1 MIEDRRLSD
10 DQKGAV
16 LDVHERA
23 LGMVVLAVD
32 GLRANT
38 KGSFENALAVVMPS
52 LGYAF
57 EVAAKMAWALDQFGR
72 TGAMPSSSDVKEIAT
87 YPKGA
92 APFLQKPASDFEVP
106 RRFTGHGVILIF
118 EKLVDDVEAPSAAS
132 LGELCGRPMHQGCLK
147 AITAFHAF
155 TRYALLDELLDPD
168 DELLKRPDEPSEPSK
183 LLVVEGEV
191 LGPNRLLAGENERQ
205 FAKVVHDLENLVA
218 DSYEDAIRR
227 DRNATAERHRHEFLP
242 LLATTYWELFAAVSR
257 VLVDVLVPLEGDHG
271 LGGRWLADQVRSRT
285 AAQVED
291 WIERGWLATANTHPY
306 ALSG

>member
-1 MIEDRRLSD
+1 MIEDRQLSD

-38 KGSFENALAVVMPS
+38 TGSFENALAVVMPS

-57 EVAAKMAWALDQFGR
+57 EMAAKMAWALDQFGR
-72 TGAMPSSSDVKEIAT
+72 TGAMPCSSDLKEMAT

-106 RRFTGHGVILIF
+106 GRFPGHGVILIF
-118 EKLVDDVEAPSAAS
+118 EKLVNDVEAPSAAS
-132 LGELCGRPMHQGCLK
+132 LGELCGRPVHQGCLN
-147 AITAFHAF
+147 AITVFHAF

-183 LLVVEGEV
+183 LL
-191 LGPNRLLAGENERQ
+191 
-205 FAKVVHDLENLVA
+205 
-218 DSYEDAIRR
+218 
-227 DRNATAERHRHEFLP
+227 
-242 LLATTYWELFAAVSR
+242 
-257 VLVDVLVPLEGDHG
+257 GDC
-271 LGGRWLADQVRSRT
+271 
-285 AAQVED
+285 
-291 WIERGWLATANTHPY
+291 
-306 ALSG
+306 